1 MITIMTKIANKN
13 VYKSY
18 VYIYKA
24 KQWTMNNKSRGQ
36 DSWPDICI
44 KLA

>member
-13 VYKSY
+13 

-36 DSWPDICI
+36 DSWPGICI